1 MRPHLA
7 GNINIYFVIKYL
19 LDMLDNLRKYKV
31 LLASK
36 SPRRRELLGQL
47 RIPFNVISIGGIDET
62 YPEDLSSEEIPQ
74 FLANLKADAYVNN
87 FKGNEL
93 VITADTL
100 VIIDGKVLGKPHNR
114 DEAIDMLS
122 TLSGKTHKVVTGVCI
137 STRTRRAS
145 FSTSTEVT
153 FAELCRDDIEYYIEN
168 FLPFDKAGAYGIQ
181 EWIGCIAVESINGSF
196 YNVMGLPVHQLYKEL
211 KNFN

>member
-1 MRPHLA
+1 
-7 GNINIYFVIKYL
+7 
-19 LDMLDNLRKYKV
+19 MLENLRKYKV

-36 SPRRRELLGQL
+36 SPRRRELLSQL
-47 RIPFNVISIGGIDET
+47 RIPFNVISVGGIDET
-62 YPEDLSSEEIPQ
+62 YPEDMPSEEIPL
-74 FLANLKADAYVNN
+74 FLANLKADAYVKS

-100 VIIDGKVLGKPHNR
+100 VIIDGKVLGKPHDR
-114 DEAIDMLS
+114 DEAIEMLT
-122 TLSGKTHKVVTGVCI
+122 TLSGNTHKVVTGVCI
-137 STRTRRAS
+137 STLARRAT
-145 FSTSTEVT
+145 FSTTTKVT
-153 FAELCRDDIEYYIEN
+153 FAKLCRDDIEYYIEN

-211 KNFN
+211 KNFE